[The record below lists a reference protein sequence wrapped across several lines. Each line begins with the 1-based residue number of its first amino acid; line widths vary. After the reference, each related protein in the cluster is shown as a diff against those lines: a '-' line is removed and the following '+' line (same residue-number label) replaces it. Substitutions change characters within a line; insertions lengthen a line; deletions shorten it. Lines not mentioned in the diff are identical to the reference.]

1 MKRNAKWRAKPQKES
16 DAWESSDAVLQNFSE
31 DDISDA
37 AVSNISDAMVSDT
50 SDEMVLDTSYTMVSD
65 ASEPVSEDASGT
77 VIPDPAESADTTE
90 CDIPDAP
97 AHSRKPHR
105 KREKHKIREKRKAR
119 GKRKRHIAWKVALTL
134 VLLLIASAV
143 AVFIHF
149 FKVDEWHE
157 FDASLITCAD
167 RSVCV
172 YDAQGE
178 LRCVVAGG
186 ENRIPIALEDLPEY
200 VKYAFISAEDARF
213 YEHKGVDIVRIFGAA
228 WADIKSGSFDQGA
241 STIGQQLIKLSH
253 LTTKKTFERKLEEAY
268 LSLRM
273 ESQFNKDEILEM
285 YLNYVYFGG
294 GFYGI
299 ETAALG
305 YFGVHA
311 KELSPAQAA
320 QLAGILKS
328 PNKYAPHLNFQN
340 SVDRR
345 NNVLRLMNEYGHLS
359 DEDYA
364 FALEEECVLKNA
376 IPTERSYYIDYAL
389 NEASQKLGMSKEDFL
404 VSGCSVIT
412 AIDGEAND
420 ECEALINEGSLFPA
434 QDAQGAL
441 VLLRTDGSIAAM
453 CGGRGEYS
461 ALGFNRAADAER
473 QPGSLIKPVLCYAP
487 AIELYGYT
495 AASVFDDSPR
505 SFGDYTPRNSN
516 DTYLGNV
523 TMRTAV
529 AKSLNIPAVEVL
541 SNIGLPSAVMFA
553 QNLGISFENENYSL
567 SLALGGFK
575 RGVSPL
581 EIAGA
586 YAAFASGGVYTE
598 PYSVL
603 KIEQGGRV
611 LYEAEPRS
619 TRAMSEETAYIITSM
634 LETAATEGTADV
646 LSELSFPIAAKTGT
660 SLAEDGSVRDAWS
673 AAYTRDYTAVMWM
686 GMDSSEQGS
695 LPKGTTGGNSACPIL
710 KELFARLYEDDAP
723 SEFTIPAGIRR
734 CAIDAYALEN
744 EQITLL
750 ATEYTPEE
758 RITYEYFSESA
769 APTEANAYWLYP
781 SPPSRVGW
789 YRAENGSPIIC
800 FNSEDE
806 RLSYRI
812 YRTAGGGEEVL
823 VAELGGQVG
832 PVEFTD
838 ANAVSGTTYVY
849 TVRTV
854 HPEIL
859 DEGGV
864 NAESEDSR
872 RMRVYIAGW

>member
-1 MKRNAKWRAKPQKES
+1 MK
-16 DAWESSDAVLQNFSE
+16 SE
-31 DDISDA
+31 
-37 AVSNISDAMVSDT
+37 
-50 SDEMVLDTSYTMVSD
+50 L
-65 ASEPVSEDASGT
+65 
-77 VIPDPAESADTTE
+77 PDPT
-90 CDIPDAP
+90 
-97 AHSRKPHR
+97 R
-105 KREKHKIREKRKAR
+105 KRKK
-119 GKRKRHIAWKVALTL
+119 HIAWRIALTL
-134 VLLLIASAV
+134 VLLLIASAA

-149 FKVDEWHE
+149 FKVDDWHE
-157 FDASLITCAD
+157 FDASLIKNAD

-178 LRCVVAGG
+178 LLCVVAGG
-186 ENRIPIALEDLPEY
+186 ENRIPIELSELPEH

-213 YEHKGVDIVRIFGAA
+213 YEHKGVDLVRILGAA

-311 KELSPAQAA
+311 KELTPAQAA

-359 DEDYA
+359 DGDYA
-364 FALEEECVLKNA
+364 AALEEECVLKNA
-376 IPTERSYYIDYAL
+376 IPTQRSYYIDYAL
-389 NEASQKLGMSKEDFL
+389 AEAAQKLGMSREDFL
-404 VSGCSVIT
+404 VSGCSVTI
-412 AIDGEAND
+412 AMDSEANS
-420 ECEALINEGSLFPA
+420 ECEKLINEGSLFPA
-434 QDAQGAL
+434 QEAQGAL

-461 ALGFNRAADAER
+461 VLGFNRAANSER
-473 QPGSLIKPVLCYAP
+473 QPGSLIKPILCYAP

-505 SFGDYTPRNSN
+505 SFGDYTPRNSG
-516 DTYLGNV
+516 DKYLGNV
-523 TMRTAV
+523 TMRTAI
-529 AKSLNIPAVEVL
+529 AKSLNIPAVEAL
-541 SNIGLPSAVMFA
+541 SDIGLPSAVMFA

-603 KIEQGGRV
+603 KIEQGSRV
-611 LYEAEPRS
+611 LYEADPQPV
-619 TRAMSEETAYIITSM
+619 RAMREDTAFIITSM
-634 LETAATEGTADV
+634 LETAAAEGTASV
-646 LSELSFPIAAKTGT
+646 LSELNFPIAAKTGT

-686 GMDSSEQGS
+686 GMDSAEQGS
-695 LPKGTTGGNSACPIL
+695 LPKGTTGGNGACPIL
-710 KELFARLYEDDAP
+710 KELFSKLYEGNTP
-723 SEFTIPAGIRR
+723 SDFTIPAGIRR
-734 CAIDAYALEN
+734 CAIDADALEN
-744 EQITLL
+744 ERITLL
-750 ATEYTPEE
+750 ATEYMPQE
-758 RITYEYFSESA
+758 RIVYEYFAEET
-769 APTEANAYWLYP
+769 APTQPNAYWLYP
-781 SPPSRVGW
+781 SPPQRVGW
-789 YRAENGSPIIC
+789 YRAEFGAPVIC

-806 RLSYRI
+806 RLSYRV
-812 YRTAGGGEEVL
+812 YRGTEDGGEVL
-823 VAELGGQVG
+823 IAELSGQIG

-838 ANAVSGTTYVY
+838 ANAVPGTTYVY

-859 DEGGV
+859 DEGGA

-872 RMRVYIAGW
+872 RMRVFVSGW